1 MPRAL
6 SAARLRGSIRPRL
19 LLALLP
25 LLAAAGCG
33 DAPQADPPPVANQA
47 AAAPEATPP
56 PQPQPEPVPDRARVR
71 IETER
76 GAIIVELDGR
86 RAPVTTA
93 NFLAYVDQ
101 HRFDGVYFYR
111 AARTRNAE
119 QPRLHPGRHP
129 AQRPAHAAAHRARAD
144 QRDRPPPPRR
154 RDLDGAARAG
164 HARWAISSS
173 PSARCRRW
181 TPARDDP
188 GFAAFGR
195 VVEGMDVVRRI
206 LAAETVANAGRG
218 AMKGQMIAAPV
229 RIVSA
234 RRVE

>member
-1 MPRAL
+1 MIRPRAL
-6 SAARLRGSIRPRL
+6 L
-19 LLALLP
+19 LLL

-33 DAPQADPPPVANQA
+33 DAPQPDAPPAPANEAVAV
-47 AAAPEATPP
+47 PETPP
-56 PQPQPEPVPDRARVR
+56 PPPAPAPVPDTARVR
-71 IETER
+71 LETER
-76 GAIIVELDGR
+76 GPIVVELDGR

-101 HRFDGVYFYR
+101 RRFDGIYFYR

-119 QPRLHPGRHP
+119 RRGFIQGGI
-129 AQRPAHAAAHRARAD
+129 QR
-144 QRDRPPPPRR
+144 
-154 RDLDGAARAG
+154 
-164 HARWAISSS
+164 
-173 PSARCRRW
+173 SARRMLPRIAHEPTSATGLRHRDGTISMARREPG
-181 TPARDDP
+181 TAMGDFFITVGAMPSMDAGRDDP

-195 VVEGMDVVRRI
+195 VVEGMDTVRRI